1 MAIPTNPQELL
12 AKLVA
17 FDTTSSKSNLKLI
30 DFVEAYLK
38 DQGIASTRI
47 PSPDGNKAALF
58 ATIGPDGKNGIG
70 LSGHSDCVPVEG
82 QNWSSDPF
90 TLALRDDKLYARGSC
105 DMKGFIACVLASMPL
120 FKSRKLKDPIHII
133 VSYDEEIGCTGVRP
147 LIKMFG
153 KELPK
158 PKAIIVGEPTDM
170 TTIDAHKRI
179 DSYLTV
185 VTGREAHS
193 SMPQLGVN
201 AIVVAAKLIL
211 ELERLASELSRVNDN
226 RFDPP
231 FGTMQTGTIKGG
243 TAGNI
248 VPKHCEFHWQIRSL
262 PGTGPDKVEQ
272 AIRHYEDELLPAMRQ
287 VAPDAGIATKL
298 LNSVPAFQAKGNSE
312 AVALALSLSG
322 VNTTHAVSYGTEAGL
337 FEQAGCPTAICGP
350 GNIAQAHAAD
360 EFVTLAQFDL
370 CMAFLARLAD
380 RLS

>member
-1 MAIPTNPQELL
+1 MATPANPQELL

-17 FDTTSSKSNLKLI
+17 FDTTSSKSNLTLI

-38 DQGIASTRI
+38 GHGIASTRI

-82 QNWSSDPF
+82 QNWASDPF
-90 TLALRDDKLYARGSC
+90 TLTLRDSKLYARGSC
-105 DMKGFIACVLASMPL
+105 DMKGFLACALASVPL
-120 FKSRKLKDPIHII
+120 FKSRKLKEPIHII

-147 LIKMFG
+147 LIKMLG

-158 PKAIIVGEPTDM
+158 PTAIIVGEPTDM

-201 AIVVAAKLIL
+201 AIAIAAKLIL
-211 ELERLASELSRVNDN
+211 ELERLAAELSQVKDD

-231 FGTMQTGTIKGG
+231 FGTMQVGTIKGG

-272 AIRHYEDELLPAMRQ
+272 AFRSYDDGLLPAMRQ
-287 VAPDAGIATKL
+287 VAPDAGITTKL
-298 LNSVPAFQAKGNSE
+298 LNSVPAFQAKSNSE
-312 AVALALSLSG
+312 AIALALSLSG
-322 VNTTHAVSYGTEAGL
+322 ANSTHAVSYGTEAGL

-360 EFVTLAQFDL
+360 EFVTLAQLDL

>member
-1 MAIPTNPQELL
+1 MATPTNPQDLL

-30 DFVEAYLK
+30 GFVEAYLK
-38 DQGIASTRI
+38 DHGIASTRI

-82 QNWSSDPF
+82 QNWSGEPF
-90 TLALRDDKLYARGSC
+90 TLTARDGKLYARGSC
-105 DMKGFIACVLASMPL
+105 DMKGFLACALASVPL
-120 FKSRKLKDPIHII
+120 FKSGKLKEPIHLI

-147 LIKMFG
+147 LIKMLG

-185 VTGREAHS
+185 VSGREAHS
-193 SMPQLGVN
+193 SLPQLGVN
-201 AIVVAAKLIL
+201 AIAVAAKLIL
-211 ELERLASELSRVNDN
+211 ELDRLAAELSQVKDD

-231 FGTMQTGTIKGG
+231 FGTMQVGTIKGG

-248 VPKHCEFHWQIRSL
+248 VPKNCEFHWQIRSL
-262 PGTGPDKVEQ
+262 PGTGPDKFEK
-272 AIRHYEDELLPAMRQ
+272 AFRRYEEALLPTMRQ
-287 VAPDAGIATKL
+287 VAPDAGIVTTL
-298 LNSVPAFQAKGNSE
+298 LNSVPAFQAEGNSE

-322 VNTTHAVSYGTEAGL
+322 ANSTHAVSYGTEAGL

-360 EFVTLAQFDL
+360 EFVTIAQLDL

>member
-12 AKLVA
+12 TKLVA

-58 ATIGPDGKNGIG
+58 AIVGPDGKNGIG
-70 LSGHSDCVPVEG
+70 LSCHSDCVPVEG
-82 QNWSSDPF
+82 QNWVSDPF
-90 TLALRDDKLYARGSC
+90 TLTLRDNKLYGRGSC
-105 DMKGFIACVLASMPL
+105 DMKGFLACVLASVPL
-120 FKSRKLKDPIHII
+120 FKSRKLNEPIHII

-147 LIKMFG
+147 LIKMLG
-153 KELPK
+153 KELAK

-201 AIVVAAKLIL
+201 AIAIAAKLIL
-211 ELERLASELSRVNDN
+211 ELERLAANLSRVRDD

-248 VPKHCEFHWQIRSL
+248 VPKNCEFHWQIRSL
-262 PGTGPDKVEQ
+262 PGIGPDEVEQ
-272 AIRHYEDELLPAMRQ
+272 AFRRYEEGLLPAMRQ

-322 VNTTHAVSYGTEAGL
+322 DNATHAVSYGTEAGL

-360 EFVTLAQFDL
+360 EFVTRAQLDL
-370 CMAFLARLAD
+370 CMASLARLAD

>member
-12 AKLVA
+12 TKLVA

-47 PSPDGNKAALF
+47 PSPDGHKAALF
-58 ATIGPDGKNGIG
+58 AIVGPDGKNGIG
-70 LSGHSDCVPVEG
+70 LSCHSDCVSVEG
-82 QNWSSDPF
+82 QNWASDPF
-90 TLALRDDKLYARGSC
+90 TLTLRDNKLYGRGSC
-105 DMKGFIACVLASMPL
+105 DMKGFLACVLASVPL
-120 FKSRKLKDPIHII
+120 FKSRKLNEPIHII

-147 LIKMFG
+147 LIKMLG
-153 KELPK
+153 KELAK

-170 TTIDAHKRI
+170 KTIDAHKRI

-201 AIVVAAKLIL
+201 AIAIAAKLIL
-211 ELERLASELSRVNDN
+211 ELERLAANLSRVRDD

-248 VPKHCEFHWQIRSL
+248 VPKNCEFNWQIRSL
-262 PGTGPDKVEQ
+262 PGIGPDEVEQ
-272 AIRHYEDELLPAMRQ
+272 AFRRYEEGLLPAMRQ

-322 VNTTHAVSYGTEAGL
+322 DNATHAVSYGTEAGL

-360 EFVTLAQFDL
+360 EFVTRAQLDL
-370 CMAFLARLAD
+370 CMASLARLAD

>member
-1 MAIPTNPQELL
+1 
-12 AKLVA
+12 
-17 FDTTSSKSNLKLI
+17 
-30 DFVEAYLK
+30 
-38 DQGIASTRI
+38 
-47 PSPDGNKAALF
+47 
-58 ATIGPDGKNGIG
+58 
-70 LSGHSDCVPVEG
+70 
-82 QNWSSDPF
+82 
-90 TLALRDDKLYARGSC
+90 
-105 DMKGFIACVLASMPL
+105 VLASVPL
-120 FKSRKLKDPIHII
+120 FKSRKLNEPIHII

-147 LIKMFG
+147 LIKMLG
-153 KELPK
+153 KELAK

-201 AIVVAAKLIL
+201 AIAIAAKLIL
-211 ELERLASELSRVNDN
+211 ELERLAANLSRVRDD

-248 VPKHCEFHWQIRSL
+248 VPKNCEFHWQIRSL
-262 PGTGPDKVEQ
+262 PGIGPDEVEQ
-272 AIRHYEDELLPAMRQ
+272 AFRRYEEGLLPAMRQ

-322 VNTTHAVSYGTEAGL
+322 DNATHAVSYGTEAGL

-360 EFVTLAQFDL
+360 EFVTRAQLDL
-370 CMAFLARLAD
+370 CMASLARLAD